1 MAEPRG
7 ILPHAAWK
15 EMVRAAGVSQY
26 RRDPRA
32 RVADPDC
39 FKEMKAH
46 VLDLYKDIEAVH
58 SFEDPAG
65 TVFDCI
71 WIEQQPALSGH
82 TGPVPQPPDLRPVLD
97 GEPPAPGLPR
107 VADAAA
113 PTTRDR
119 HGNLR
124 QAPPGTIPMRRVTLA
139 ELTRFETLR
148 DFQRKEP
155 GPSAGASPLNPTA
168 APAITPSTPDPDTG
182 LNHRYA
188 YTEQA
193 VDNLGGH
200 SSLAVYQPAV
210 SSDQVFSLAQHWYSA
225 GDGAANQTVEAGWQV
240 YPDKYG
246 HAQPVLF
253 IFWTADDYAST
264 GNYNLDAAAFVQT
277 NARWPLGG
285 ALSPVSTQGGQQ
297 LEIEVSWFLFAG
309 NWWLYVGGLAAS
321 DAVGY
326 YPGSLFNGGA
336 MTTGAEEIKY
346 GGETVC
352 RAVAWGAMGSGAHAS
367 AGFGQAAYQR
377 NIYYF
382 PSGGGSQWAGLDVK
396 EPSPGC
402 YTLVPDTAPAPWG
415 IYHYYGGPGGG
426 DC

>member
-15 EMVRAAGVSQY
+15 EMVRAAGVSLY
-26 RRDPRA
+26 RKDPRA
-32 RVADPDC
+32 RVADHGC
-39 FKEMKAH
+39 FREMQSH
-46 VLDLYKDIEAVH
+46 VNGLYKGVVAVH
-58 SFEDPAG
+58 SFEDTAG

-71 WIEQQPALSGH
+71 PVEQQPSLRGH
-82 TGPVPQPPDLRPVLD
+82 AGPVPQAPDLRP
-97 GEPPAPGLPR
+97 GSRASRPSRGPERRSG
-107 VADAAA
+107 AA
-113 PTTRDR
+113 PAGRDR

-124 QAPPGTIPMRRVTLA
+124 EAPPGTIRCVASRSTSSA
-139 ELTRFETLR
+139 LR
-148 DFQRKEP
+148 DPARLPAQ
-155 GPSAGASPLNPTA
+155 GARAVRRRRPLNPTA
-168 APAITPSTPDPDTG
+168 APEATPRTPDPDTG

-188 YTEQA
+188 YTEQI

-225 GDGAANQTVEAGWQV
+225 GAGAANQTVEAGWQV

-277 NARWPLGG
+277 NPSWPLGG
-285 ALSPVSTQGGQQ
+285 ALSPVSAQGGQQ

-309 NWWLYVGGLAAS
+309 NWWLYIGGLAAS

-326 YPGSLFNGGA
+326 YPGSLFDGGA

-352 RAVAWGAMGSGAHAS
+352 RAVSWGPMGSGAHAS

-382 PSGGGSQWAGLDVK
+382 PSGGGSQWAGLDIK

-402 YTLVPDTAPAPWG
+402 YTLVPATAPAPWG